1 MVDRLIAALVGA
13 LCGLAMAFVW
23 SFVALRGIGA
33 CYDKTETTASI
44 IACALV
50 KGGYWVLLV
59 GPPLVG
65 LIFGS
70 DKLIKWLSKLWGTDK
85 QSGI

>member
-1 MVDRLIAALVGA
+1 MVDRLIAAFIGA

-23 SFVALRGIGA
+23 SFIALRGIGA

-44 IACALV
+44 FACALA
-50 KGGYWVLLV
+50 KGMYWVLLV

-70 DKLIKWLSKLWGTDK
+70 DKLIKLLSKLWGTDK

>member
-1 MVDRLIAALVGA
+1 MVDRLIAAFVGA

-23 SFVALRGIGA
+23 SFIALRGIGA
-33 CYDKTETTASI
+33 CYAKTETTETV

-50 KGGYWVLLV
+50 KGVYWLLLF

-85 QSGI
+85 QTGI